1 MEIFPV
7 GAVVG
12 DYSLFNLDEMLL
24 VYGLLGLDVFD
35 ALTVADVGYLDR
47 FDRNLY

>member
-1 MEIFPV
+1 MESLPV
-7 GAVVG
+7 GVVVG

-24 VYGLLGLDVFD
+24 VYGLLGLGVLD
-35 ALTVADVGYLDR
+35 AFTVADVGYLDR